1 MKRSRLLLALLPLS
15 LNACS
20 VVNLEEGK
28 LVTREVKRAEENR
41 QAEFDY
47 YNIDDS
53 IKNKVSAVAI
63 KSFDSSIFEEID
75 EVNIDNNNKVE
86 VRYEVELD
94 AVENVVVLKA
104 YLNKTNEEI
113 LDTLKGAVI
122 LNDEEEY
129 DVVFNT
135 EDGDIYLSEL
145 EKTNTYEECGWFS
158 RLVKTIVKAIVIA
171 VVPPVVRPVVA
182 VAIAA
187 TEIVEIVFSK
197 SNYDHNKKLDHK
209 VTDYIYTQNKDIF
222 YDWKVG
228 LSSNIARTGCGY
240 IAVYNTLLSLNRRK
254 PFSEVIYEFD
264 RNEGKNALGFLGADP
279 SHIGEYF
286 NKLDIKYKKYYSY
299 ESLDN
304 ALKEVSPSQMVI
316 LCYWNSDSIS
326 NGAHYIAFNNVNYNS
341 DRKSFSAYTFNLRK
355 ADYSIKEDFDS
366 TKTIY
371 DLHQGSFIASY
382 IISTESALN
391 N

>member
-75 EVNIDNNNKVE
+75 EVNIDNNKVE

-94 AVENVVVLKA
+94 ALENVVVLKA
-104 YLNKTNEEI
+104 YLNKTNEEF

-122 LNDEEEY
+122 LNDEGEY

-197 SNYDHNKKLDHK
+197 TNYDHNKKLDRK

-254 PFSEVIYEFD
+254 PFSGVIYEFD

-326 NGAHYIAFNNVNYNS
+326 DGAHYIAFNNVNYNN
-341 DRKSFSAYTFNLRK
+341 DNDEFFADTFNLKSYDSIYRK
-355 ADYSIKEDFDS
+355 VFST

-371 DLHQGSFIASY
+371 DPKQGSFISSY
-382 IISTESALN
+382 VISKESTPN

>member
-20 VVNLEEGK
+20 VVNQKEGK
-28 LVTREVKRAEENR
+28 LVTREVKSAEENR

-75 EVNIDNNNKVE
+75 EVNIDNNKVE

-94 AVENVVVLKA
+94 ALENVVVLKA

-122 LNDEEEY
+122 LNDEEKY

-145 EKTNTYEECGWFS
+145 EKTNIYEECGWFS

-197 SNYDHNKKLDHK
+197 SNYDHNKKLDHE
-209 VTDYIYTQNKDIF
+209 VTGYIYTQAKNNF
-222 YDWKVG
+222 YNWKVG
-228 LSSNIARTGCGY
+228 LASNIADTGCGY
-240 IAVYNTLLSLNRRK
+240 VAVYNTLLSLNRRK

-264 RNEGKNALGFLGADP
+264 RNEGKNAFGFLGADP

-341 DRKSFSAYTFNLRK
+341 EKVLFSAASYNTDKSNYATPREF
-355 ADYSIKEDFDS
+355 
-366 TKTIY
+366 KTTREINNKI
-371 DLHQGSFIASY
+371 QGSLISSY
-382 IISTESALN
+382 IV
-391 N
+391 